1 MKMIFVLFFGLLLIL
16 PSCNAIRESSK
27 NTGFKSGEKLP
38 VSNSD
43 KEASA
48 KSVVAEKGAIEG
60 ASIPAD
66 CIDPMLIDNLKNCK
80 NQSDNQV
87 CGCDGKTYRNP
98 CEANKAGVK
107 YLKRGPCVKVEAM

>member
-1 MKMIFVLFFGLLLIL
+1 MKAFFALLFGILLIFS
-16 PSCNAIRESSK
+16 SCQAMRESSK

-38 VSNSD
+38 VTNAD
-43 KEASA
+43 KEANV
-48 KSVVAEKGAIEG
+48 KSVLAEKGATEG
-60 ASIPAD
+60 ANIPTD

-80 NQSDNQV
+80 NQADNQV

-107 YLKRGPCVKVEAM
+107 YLKRGPCVKVEDM